1 MATQK
6 IDLKLSALLEDLNN
20 GLTWFKKEDVGYGSI
35 QEKYDATDFHINII
49 MKHPKL
55 KNVQPNIKIFNI
67 IDDVNSNGSDFD
79 IDKQQPIIIKAKPVE
94 EVLPQANLQTETET
108 FFNL

>member
-1 MATQK
+1 MATEK
-6 IDLKLSALLEDLNN
+6 IDIKLSSLLEDLDN

-35 QEKYDATDFHINII
+35 QEKYSATDFHINLI

-55 KNVQPNIKIFNI
+55 KGVQPNIKIFNI
-67 IDDVNSNGSDFD
+67 IDDVSDVQ
-79 IDKQQPIIIKAKPVE
+79 KLEPIIIKAETSPVLDE
-94 EVLPQANLQTETET
+94 AVSQDDTQT

>member
-6 IDLKLSALLEDLNN
+6 IDLKLSTLLEDLEN

-35 QEKYDATDFHINII
+35 QEKYDATDFHIKMIQ
-49 MKHPKL
+49 KHPKL
-55 KNVQPNIKIFNI
+55 KDVQPNIKIFNI
-67 IDDVNSNGSDFD
+67 IDDVETTTPVV
-79 IDKQQPIIIKAKPVE
+79 KQQPIIIKDKPVE
-94 EVLPQANLQTETET
+94 EVLPQGNLQTETET

>member
-6 IDLKLSALLEDLNN
+6 IDLKLSVLLEDLDN

-35 QEKYDATDFHINII
+35 QEKYDATDFHIKLIQ
-49 MKHPKL
+49 KHPKL
-55 KNVQPNIKIFNI
+55 KDVQPNIKIFNI
-67 IDDVNSNGSDFD
+67 IDDTSTPVVD
-79 IDKQQPIIIKAKPVE
+79 QQPIVIKAESVE
-94 EVLPQANLQTETET
+94 EILTEGNLQTETET

>member
-6 IDLKLSALLEDLNN
+6 IDLKLSTLLEDLEN

-35 QEKYDATDFHINII
+35 QEKYDATDFHIKMIQ
-49 MKHPKL
+49 KHPKL
-55 KNVQPNIKIFNI
+55 KDVQPNIKIFNI
-67 IDDVNSNGSDFD
+67 IDDVDATTPVV
-79 IDKQQPIIIKAKPVE
+79 DKQPIVIKDKPVE
-94 EVLPQANLQTETET
+94 EVLPQGNLQTETET

>member
-6 IDLKLSALLEDLNN
+6 IDLKLSALLEDLDN

-35 QEKYDATDFHINII
+35 QEKYDATDFHIKMIQ
-49 MKHPKL
+49 KHPKL
-55 KNVQPNIKIFNI
+55 KDVQPNIKIFNI
-67 IDDVNSNGSDFD
+67 IDDVEATTPVV
-79 IDKQQPIIIKAKPVE
+79 KQQPIVIKNKPVE
-94 EVLPQANLQTETET
+94 EVLPQGNLQTETET

>member
-6 IDLKLSALLEDLNN
+6 IDLKLSALLEDLDN

-35 QEKYDATDFHINII
+35 QEKYDATDFHIKMIQ
-49 MKHPKL
+49 KHPKL
-55 KNVQPNIKIFNI
+55 KDVQPNIKIFNI
-67 IDDVNSNGSDFD
+67 IDDVETTTPVV
-79 IDKQQPIIIKAKPVE
+79 KQQPIIIKDKPVE
-94 EVLPQANLQTETET
+94 EVLPQGNLQTETET

>member
-6 IDLKLSALLEDLNN
+6 IDLKLSALLEDLDN

-67 IDDVNSNGSDFD
+67 IDDVSGSDFD
-79 IDKQQPIIIKAKPVE
+79 IDKKQPIVIKAEPANI
-94 EVLPQANLQTETET
+94 LPQANLKTETDT
-108 FFNL
+108 FFSL

>member
-20 GLTWFKKEDVGYGSI
+20 GLTWLKKEDVGYGSI

-67 IDDVNSNGSDFD
+67 IDDVSGNDFD
-79 IDKQQPIIIKAKPVE
+79 IDKQQPIVIKAKPADI
-94 EVLPQANLQTETET
+94 LPQANLKTETDT